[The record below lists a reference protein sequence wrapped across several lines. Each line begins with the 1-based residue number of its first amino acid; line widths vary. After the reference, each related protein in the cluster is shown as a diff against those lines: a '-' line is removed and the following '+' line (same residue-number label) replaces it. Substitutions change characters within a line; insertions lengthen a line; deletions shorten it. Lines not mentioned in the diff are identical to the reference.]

1 MSGVDV
7 SVAGSGDV
15 PLFWRPEDLPAWQRW
30 QRAQWPAS
38 RRLADTARRLARA
51 GRGALAPGRG
61 AAPAP
66 ESGLRLVLP
75 AGDVHTLV
83 GVESAGPTQRAALV
97 EPVRAL
103 ATGRAGQAA
112 DDAARTAAGVG
123 WVVPANVVEALV
135 PDLPGSDALSVHAVD
150 EVLVAERLGGL
161 RRVLVAGEYLPAGR
175 AAVRWARERGA
186 RVGVVQH
193 GLLAVSTPPVPRDA
207 ALYAFTDH
215 DAHWWTQGR
224 TDVQAVAVGS
234 ALLEAARRTAS
245 HAIADAVP
253 RAAGPGVFLGQLHGA
268 ELPRADFARAA
279 QEYVRATG
287 AAYRPHPAER
297 DRLSLAQHEAW
308 RKAGLRIDATA
319 VPLASTAGPVA
330 AVFSTGILEA
340 AQAGRPAWTVHP
352 DPPAWLEGFWER
364 YGMTRWRPG
373 VETEPTPPLASPS
386 ADPAAAIAAHLWKE
400 TA

>member
-1 MSGVDV
+1 MTD
-7 SVAGSGDV
+7 A
-15 PLFWRPEDLPAWQRW
+15 PLFWRPEDLPRWHKW
-30 QRAQWPAS
+30 QRAQWPLT
-38 RRLADTARRLARA
+38 RRAADTARSTVR
-51 GRGALAPGRG
+51 GVTGALTPRRSAGDGVP
-61 AAPAP
+61 
-66 ESGLRLVLP
+66 RLLLP
-75 AGDVHTLV
+75 AEDVHTLIAL
-83 GVESAGPTQRAALV
+83 ESFGPTQLAALAS
-97 EPVRAL
+97 PVAAL
-103 ATGRAGQAA
+103 AT
-112 DDAARTAAGVG
+112 ARPEAAAGVG
-123 WVVPANVVEALV
+123 WVLPAGDA
-135 PDLPGSDALSVHAVD
+135 PALPGAAGHREHAATADVVADRLS
-150 EVLVAERLGGL
+150 GL

-319 VPLASTAGPVA
+319 GPLASTAGPVA

-340 AQAGRPAWTVHP
+340 AQAARPAWAVHP

>member
-1 MSGVDV
+1 MTD
-7 SVAGSGDV
+7 A
-15 PLFWRPEDLPAWQRW
+15 PLFWRSEDLPRWHAW
-30 QRAQWPAS
+30 QRAQWPLT
-38 RRLADTARRLARA
+38 RRAADTARSTVRGVA
-51 GRGALAPGRG
+51 GALTRRRPTGDG
-61 AAPAP
+61 V
-66 ESGLRLVLP
+66 LRLLLP

-83 GVESAGPTQRAALV
+83 ALESFGPTQLAALAS
-97 EPVRAL
+97 PVAAL
-103 ATGRAGQAA
+103 AT
-112 DDAARTAAGVG
+112 ARPEVAAGVG
-123 WVVPANVVEALV
+123 WVLPAGDA
-135 PDLPGSDALSVHAVD
+135 PALPGAVGHREHAATADVLSDRLS
-150 EVLVAERLGGL
+150 GL
-161 RRVLVAGEYLPAGR
+161 RRVLVAGEYLPSGR
-175 AAVRWARERGA
+175 AAVRWARQRGV
-186 RVGVVQH
+186 RIGVVQH

-207 ALYAFTDH
+207 ALYAFTEH

-245 HAIADAVP
+245 HAVADAVP

-279 QEYVRATG
+279 QEYVRATE

-308 RKAGLRIDATA
+308 RKAGMRIDATA
-319 VPLASTAGPVA
+319 EPLASTAGPVA

-340 AQAGRPAWTVHP
+340 AQAGRPAWAVHP

>member
-1 MSGVDV
+1 MTD
-7 SVAGSGDV
+7 A
-15 PLFWRPEDLPAWQRW
+15 PLFWRPEDLPRWHKW
-30 QRAQWPAS
+30 QRAQWPLT
-38 RRLADTARRLARA
+38 RRAADTARSTVR
-51 GRGALAPGRG
+51 GVTGALTPRRSAGDGVP
-61 AAPAP
+61 
-66 ESGLRLVLP
+66 RLLLP
-75 AGDVHTLV
+75 AEDVHTLIAL
-83 GVESAGPTQRAALV
+83 ESFGPTQLAALAS
-97 EPVRAL
+97 PVAAL
-103 ATGRAGQAA
+103 AT
-112 DDAARTAAGVG
+112 ARPEAAAGVG
-123 WVVPANVVEALV
+123 WVLPAGDA
-135 PDLPGSDALSVHAVD
+135 PALPGAAGHREHAATADVVADRLS
-150 EVLVAERLGGL
+150 GL
-161 RRVLVAGEYLPAGR
+161 RRVLVAGEYLPAGC

-319 VPLASTAGPVA
+319 GPLASTAGPVA

-340 AQAGRPAWTVHP
+340 AQAARPAWAVHP